1 MASPIFALHI
11 EAHVEA
17 WRLCWRL
24 CPPPKRDLNS
34 PSHIWESSQIKTAS
48 ENVPS
53 VLWQSSHST
62 EWILSRRHL
71 SVAALPPTSSYL
83 GRPDCPDCDRC
94 RSRVEIWSNCKTTL
108 SLIIPG
114 DIFTA
119 PQAPIQYVVNVS
131 RRILAMQTWFN
142 MATKMCHQLLTHQY
156 HICFRF
162 FLARTIANFDPS
174 TRPLKLYAKLSN
186 SNTINSL

>member
-1 MASPIFALHI
+1 MLPQRGIST
-11 EAHVEA
+11 V
-17 WRLCWRL
+17 
-24 CPPPKRDLNS
+24 PPTSGNGS
-34 PSHIWESSQIKTAS
+34 SSQIKTAS
-48 ENVPS
+48 ENVAS

-108 SLIIPG
+108 SLFIQG

-119 PQAPIQYVVNVS
+119 PQAPIQYVVNVA
-131 RRILAMQTWFN
+131 RRILSMQTWFK
-142 MATKMCHQLLTHQY
+142 MATKMCHHFLTSTTYVSDSSWLEPLAILTLALNPWNCMPIFQTLIQLIHCNHSFAMIY
-156 HICFRF
+156 R
-162 FLARTIANFDPS
+162 R
-174 TRPLKLYAKLSN
+174 
-186 SNTINSL
+186 

>member
-1 MASPIFALHI
+1 M
-11 EAHVEA
+11 EAVLEVVSSGKS
-17 WRLCWRL
+17 
-24 CPPPKRDLNS
+24 PKRDLNS
-34 PSHIWESSQIKTAS
+34 PSHIWQSSQIKRAS

-108 SLIIPG
+108 SLFIQG

-119 PQAPIQYVVNVS
+119 PRPPFS
-131 RRILAMQTWFN
+131 RLSTSPGEYCQCKLGLKWQPKCVTISSPVPHMFQIL
-142 MATKMCHQLLTHQY
+142 LG
-156 HICFRF
+156 
-162 FLARTIANFDPS
+162 
-174 TRPLKLYAKLSN
+174 SN
-186 SNTINSL
+186 HWQF